1 MFEPKKTN
9 YHDDNSNISIDSN
22 TIINIIDD
30 DNNII
35 ISIDSN
41 TIINIID
48 DDNNIIIIN
57 IDDENYKNVV
67 SESSFQT
74 LFPFLSGVGWVY
86 AVAGGK

>member
-67 SESSFQT
+67 
-74 LFPFLSGVGWVY
+74 
-86 AVAGGK
+86 